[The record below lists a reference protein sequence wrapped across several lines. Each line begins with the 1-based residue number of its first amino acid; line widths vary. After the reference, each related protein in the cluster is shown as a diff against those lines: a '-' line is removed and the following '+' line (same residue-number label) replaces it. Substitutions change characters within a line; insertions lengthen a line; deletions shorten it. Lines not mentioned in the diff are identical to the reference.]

1 MPAARVQ
8 KKKAAALAMRHSE
21 EDDSIR
27 HWPGP
32 NWPTCR
38 VRASSKVSGAMLG
51 VEGGVLLLLTVVC
64 STTGAAAL
72 TAAVRSFMELKD
84 STVAAVE

>member
-21 EDDSIR
+21 EADRIR

-38 VRASSKVSGAMLG
+38 VRASSKVSMLW
-51 VEGGVLLLLTVVC
+51 VERVLLLLTVVC
-64 STTGAAAL
+64 SKTGVAALAAAG
-72 TAAVRSFMELKD
+72 RSWMESKD